1 MTAILLLV
9 PKKYTKQ
16 AGLEVPNLGFK
27 LSSMLDPNK
36 ILRCLSD
43 APFCKLELDRFSVQL
58 KIQDGAEC
66 ANRELT
72 IVREGIGKIMCFSA
86 SYNLVLLSQSP

>member
-1 MTAILLLV
+1 M
-9 PKKYTKQ
+9 
-16 AGLEVPNLGFK
+16 AGWLGGWLGFSAK
-27 LSSMLDPNK
+27 YS
-36 ILRCLSD
+36 LSD
-43 APFCKLELDRFSVQL
+43 APSCKLELDRFSVQL